1 MQKNIE
7 LSNKDSIVLNIPMH
21 DHDKRVFV
29 TTDQTGLI
37 TGLNFH
43 FGVDDTTAQDLQ
55 FFSVPCPHLTEIFK
69 RLIVN
74 KSDLLRD
81 SKCFKNHNKTHS
93 AYYFDNAD
101 RLELNEIILKAIDL
115 YVQAFIIQ

>member
-7 LSNKDSIVLNIPMH
+7 LSNKESIVLNIPMH
-21 DHDKRVFV
+21 NHDKRVFV

-43 FGVDDTTAQDLQ
+43 FGVDDTTALDLE
-55 FFSVPCPHLTEIFK
+55 FFSIPCPHLTEIFK
-69 RLIVN
+69 RLIVS
-74 KSDLLRD
+74 KSDLLQH
-81 SKCFKNHNKTHS
+81 SKNYINNKKMHS

-101 RLELNEIILKAIDL
+101 RLELNDIIIKAIDL

>member
-1 MQKNIE
+1 LVIKPQKKYWRKKNYSFLKNKTMQKNIE
-7 LSNKDSIVLNIPMH
+7 LSNKESIVLNIPMH

-55 FFSVPCPHLTEIFK
+55 FLAFPVTF
-69 RLIVN
+69 N
-74 KSDLLRD
+74 RD
-81 SKCFKNHNKTHS
+81 
-93 AYYFDNAD
+93 
-101 RLELNEIILKAIDL
+101 I
-115 YVQAFIIQ
+115 